1 MHIQKQKQL
10 KVDVFYFTYK
20 ISLFKIIIKE
30 TIAWLLHS
38 VSCMAETNVRAPQLV
53 SDAELSCS
61 CSSSLPPFLAG
72 VVKSPC
78 MEMYDRTFFDPYLG
92 GSEAD
97 SLRSFQLRLFLGE
110 GDLLLFLFGLLLLLN
125 IIRQIVSNRS

>member
-1 MHIQKQKQL
+1 MQIQKQKQL
-10 KVDVFYFTYK
+10 KVDVFYFTSK

-53 SDAELSCS
+53 SDAELSCF
-61 CSSSLPPFLAG
+61 CSSSLPPLAG